1 MLTLLLFLFAASAAV
16 ASVDTTCGLNVLGS
30 LDNTKVNKASYALVY
45 VLSCTLG
52 GAVTGLA
59 IGGINYLL
67 SLTPLNTSYNAIII
81 IMFAVFILLELFNKS
96 GLLPAGNF
104 IVPSEWIRQAG
115 YRSAALWGHILGMGF
130 ITLQAGVL
138 FHAYVLL
145 SIFAPAWWLSLL
157 AGICF
162 GFVRGTVFSLPLI
175 RSVVHMLLEKRWL
188 KRTLLSAVRLVVS
201 YVLLTGS
208 ILWILLS

>member
-1 MLTLLLFLFAASAAV
+1 MLTMLLFLFAASAAV

-30 LDNTKVNKASYALVY
+30 LDNTKVNKAAYALVY

-59 IGGINYLL
+59 IGGVNYLL
-67 SLTPLNTSYNAIII
+67 SLTPLGPLYNAIIVI
-81 IMFAVFILLELFNKS
+81 LFAVFILFNKS
-96 GLLPAGNF
+96 GLLPSGNF

-138 FHAYVLL
+138 FHAYMLL
-145 SIFAPAWWLSLL
+145 SIFAPVWWLSLL

-162 GFVRGTVFSLPLI
+162 GFIRGTVFSLPLI

-188 KRTLLSAVRLVVS
+188 KRTLLSAVRLVAS